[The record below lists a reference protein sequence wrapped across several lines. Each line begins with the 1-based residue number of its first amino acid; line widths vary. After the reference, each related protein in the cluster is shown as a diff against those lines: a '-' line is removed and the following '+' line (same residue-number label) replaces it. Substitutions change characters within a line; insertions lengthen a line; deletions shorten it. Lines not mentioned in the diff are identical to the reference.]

1 MSNAREPVASGF
13 VRGQTGW
20 RRVVRSAVVWL
31 VAVLACCP
39 SATYSSDYSGLQP
52 LGGDHEGRDL
62 LHGESFALSPRFG
75 CRGRRAALTAWPTT
89 VHEGHASME

>member
-39 SATYSSDYSGLQP
+39 SATYSSDYSASSRSAGIMKDATLSTVNP
-52 LGGDHEGRDL
+52 SRCRHALDVGPPGRADGVADDRSRGD
-62 LHGESFALSPRFG
+62 
-75 CRGRRAALTAWPTT
+75 
-89 VHEGHASME
+89 ASME